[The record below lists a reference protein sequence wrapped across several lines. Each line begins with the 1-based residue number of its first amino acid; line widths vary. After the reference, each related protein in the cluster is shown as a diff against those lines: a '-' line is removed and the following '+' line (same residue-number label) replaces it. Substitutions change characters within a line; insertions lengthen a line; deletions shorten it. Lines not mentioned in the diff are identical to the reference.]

1 MSLFSLLILVLR
13 PNESIW
19 RRRKLTSGEQLRVS
33 LYRWI
38 LMRGK
43 KAYRRLAVSDV
54 ISMSG
59 GRVKVV
65 HEYRDLEFER
75 KLKEAKI
82 AVPHSYKAAVYPFES
97 VTRSRQ
103 RGWKWFNFTDTLS
116 VEIDGQKVSVEHG
129 ELYKVCGSAKAT
141 AKRTGPDDVLDA
153 TFLTMA
159 VSLAKSSAVR
169 QSNRSAQQS
178 GQSSQQSGSTSQ
190 QPRPMKKGKG
200 LVGVEGRGVFGKNPR
215 PDLNL
220 QQEVEPET
228 VDSGSVQSVPEV
240 PAQVPSKQPPV
251 IISKRGL
258 DIDTSF

>member
-82 AVPHSYKAAVYPFES
+82 AVPHSYNATVYPFES
-97 VTRSRQ
+97 MTRGRQ

-153 TFLTMA
+153 VFLTMA
-159 VSLAKSSAVR
+159 VSLAKSSAAR
-169 QSNRSAQQS
+169 QSNRSAQP
-178 GQSSQQSGSTSQ
+178 SQQTGATSQ

-215 PDLNL
+215 PNLNL

-240 PAQVPSKQPPV
+240 PAQAPSKQPPV